1 MKILLFTSPTCAWCP
16 YVEET
21 LKRALK
27 NCAEIEIAKIDISKD
42 VEAAEKYDIIALPT
56 ILLPNNQRLVGAMS
70 EEELKEHLRRF
81 CFNIF

>member
-16 YVEET
+16 YVEEI

-27 NCAEIEIAKIDISKD
+27 DCSGLKIEKIDISKN
-42 VEAAEKYDIIALPT
+42 VEAAEIYDIIALPT